1 MMIGSKLI
9 AMLDLGYDYATCVRN
24 SEKVSWKL
32 DEVLPPDTKLDF
44 SRPFLPAALSGDSR
58 IAILNDHEKLKL
70 NQITGNSYMNLFG
83 FVEEYI
89 IAQTVDHAQ
98 AEMYGDHMAIRALL
112 RFAEEECKHQHLFHR
127 YCGLFAESFGSEC
140 KVLDNAAEVAAV
152 VLSKSPLAV
161 MTVTLHLEIMTQA
174 HYTESVRDNDKIDPL
189 FSSLLKYHWLEEA
202 QHARIDALELDKLVS
217 TATPEMITQLFDHY
231 LELGGAIDGLL
242 DAQANMDV
250 DSLSKATGRTFSES
264 ERATIHKAQHAAYRQ
279 TFLVAG
285 MVNRQ
290 FANILEKIS
299 PEGAKRVAEV
309 AAALS

>member
-1 MMIGSKLI
+1 
-9 AMLDLGYDYATCVRN
+9 MLDLGYDYATCVRN
-24 SEKVSWKL
+24 SEKVAWKL
-32 DEVLPPDTKLDF
+32 DEVLPPNTKLDF
-44 SRPFLPAALSGDSR
+44 THPFLPTALSGDSR
-58 IAILNDHEKLKL
+58 ISILNDKEKLKL

-112 RFAEEECKHQHLFHR
+112 RFAEEECKHQHLFKR
-127 YCGLFAESFGSEC
+127 YCAMFAEGFGSEC
-140 KVLDNAAEVAAV
+140 KVLDNAAEVAGV
-152 VLSKSPLAV
+152 VLSKSPIAV
-161 MTVTLHLEIMTQA
+161 MLVTLHLEIMTQA
-174 HYTESVRDNDKIDPL
+174 HYTESIRDNDKID
-189 FSSLLKYHWLEEA
+189 SLVASILKFHWLEEA

-217 TATPEMITQLFDHY
+217 AATPELITQGFDQY

-242 DAQANMDV
+242 EAQSNMDV
-250 DSLSKATGRTFSES
+250 ESLSKATGRTFSES
-264 ERATIHKAQHAAYRQ
+264 ERAAIQKAQHAAYRN
-279 TFLVAG
+279 TFLVSG

-290 FANILEKIS
+290 YANILQQIS